1 MSAIQKKVVFDEHG
15 EPKEVI
21 IPWAQFCELSEALG
35 LDLDEEAVTD
45 LREAKRDWES
55 GNHSAFVSL
64 ENV

>member
-1 MSAIQKKVVFDEHG
+1 MSAIQKKVVFDERG

-21 IPWAQFCELSEALG
+21 IPWAQFCELSETLG
-35 LDLDEEAVTD
+35 WDLDEEAMAD

-64 ENV
+64 EES